1 MSARRSR
8 VGASLALLLAVSLAL
23 GAPARGASPIAVPAG
38 IPAKLRPL
46 IAARMHA
53 TPRHKSTWVSHFD
66 IKTKNGY
73 DIAVI
78 GMQGVVAIEVSKAGS
93 ADFGPGVK
101 RGAITAYI
109 AHGTATT
116 NRIKASFGSFGRIS
130 VRFRS
135 SGRVVKSGR
144 GRRCRGP
151 NRYTTRPGVFVG
163 RIRFTGED
171 RYVQVRAK
179 RAKGRI
185 RRPLRLRCASPPR
198 PTAKSSQAVKSLP
211 IVHTGVLEAGWREPL
226 AATELIALRF
236 DSRALCFASTEESLG
251 SLAEVR
257 YAFVVAPA
265 RALTH
270 DEALTAAK
278 LKPPWPFAG
287 TGAYAA
293 SPDGV
298 RTWTGGLRASFPG
311 APGLPLTGPEFRVR
325 LASGL

>member
-1 MSARRSR
+1 M
-8 VGASLALLLAVSLAL
+8 LATALAT
-23 GAPARGASPIAVPAG
+23 GTPAQGMSPIAVPAG

-53 TPRHKSTWVSHFD
+53 TPRHKATWVSHFD

-93 ADFGPGVK
+93 AGFGPGVK

-130 VRFRS
+130 VRFRP
-135 SGRVVKSGR
+135 SGRVVKSRR
-144 GRRCRGP
+144 GKRCRGP

-171 RYVQVRAK
+171 HYVQVRAK
-179 RAKGRI
+179 RAKGHI
-185 RRPLRLRCASPPR
+185 RRPLRLRCAKPPR
-198 PTAKSSQAVKSLP
+198 PIARSSQAVNKLP
-211 IVHTGVLEAGWREPL
+211 SASVGVLEAGWREPL
-226 AATELIALRF
+226 AARELIALRF
-236 DSRALCFASTEESLG
+236 GAKVLCFASTEESLG
-251 SLAEVR
+251 ALAEIR
-257 YAFVVAPA
+257 YAFALAPA
-265 RALTH
+265 RTLTQN
-270 DEALTAAK
+270 EALTAAK

-298 RTWTGGLRASFPG
+298 RTWAGDLRASFPG

-325 LASGL
+325 LDSGL